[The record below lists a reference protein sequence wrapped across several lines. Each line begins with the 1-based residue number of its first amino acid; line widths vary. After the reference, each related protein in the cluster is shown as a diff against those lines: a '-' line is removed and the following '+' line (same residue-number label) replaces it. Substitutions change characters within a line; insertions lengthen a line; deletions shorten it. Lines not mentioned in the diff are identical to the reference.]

1 MLSRRLILKLG
12 TAAAGAA
19 LASPVTAA
27 TSENNCPALRPS
39 IASLK
44 SMKDQAKPITTEE
57 RGERQEKARRL
68 MADNKLDAI
77 LLTEGTSL
85 TYFSGIHWGGSERL
99 FAMVLAVKGSV
110 FFVWPSFEECSVREP
125 IARDGAS

>member
-1 MLSRRLILKLG
+1 MISRRRILKLG

-19 LASPVTAA
+19 LATPVTAA
-27 TSENNCPALRPS
+27 TSENNCTGLPPS
-39 IASLK
+39 IASLT

-99 FAMVLAVKGSV
+99 FAMVLPVKGTFSMY
-110 FFVWPSFEECSVREP
+110 
-125 IARDGAS
+125 ARHLRRV

>member
-1 MLSRRLILKLG
+1 MNDWKFGNWKLAIELRLYNASSLGGTMLSRRRVLKLG

-27 TSENNCPALRPS
+27 TSENSPALPPS
-39 IASLK
+39 IARLK
-44 SMKDQAKPITTEE
+44 SMIDQAKPISTEE

-68 MADNKLDAI
+68 MAENKLDAI

-85 TYFSGIHWGGSERL
+85 TYFSAASIG
-99 FAMVLAVKGSV
+99 AV
-110 FFVWPSFEECSVREP
+110 
-125 IARDGAS
+125 ASGCLQWCCR

>member
-1 MLSRRLILKLG
+1 LKLG

-19 LASPVTAA
+19 LGTPVTAA
-27 TSENNCPALRPS
+27 TSENNCTALPPS
-39 IASLK
+39 IASLT
-44 SMKDQAKPITTEE
+44 SMKDQAKPTTTEE

-99 FAMVLAVKGSV
+99 FAMVLPVKGNGIYV
-110 FFVWPSFEECSVREP
+110 CPEFKDVRT
-125 IARDGAS
+125 RQRKT

>member
-1 MLSRRLILKLG
+1 MISRRRILKLG

-19 LASPVTAA
+19 LATPVTAA
-27 TSENNCPALRPS
+27 TSENNCPALPPS

-68 MADNKLDAI
+68 MADKKLDAI
-77 LLTEGTSL
+77 LLTEGSSL
-85 TYFSGIHWGGSERL
+85 TYFSSLHWGGGEL
-99 FAMVLAVKGSV
+99 LVAIVLPV
-110 FFVWPSFEECSVREP
+110 
-125 IARDGAS
+125 